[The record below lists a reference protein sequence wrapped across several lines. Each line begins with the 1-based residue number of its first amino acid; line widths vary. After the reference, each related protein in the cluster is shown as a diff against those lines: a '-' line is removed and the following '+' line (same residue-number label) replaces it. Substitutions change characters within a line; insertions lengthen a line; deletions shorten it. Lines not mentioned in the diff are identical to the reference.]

1 MKDHSADYQPHPGI
15 RSHAIKVGGCVAG
28 AIFALG
34 VVAIVLVGIPMA
46 KWFFLASVVAGLA
59 AYFMI
64 HATDPAR

>member
-1 MKDHSADYQPHPGI
+1 MKDHSADYHPGI

-34 VVAIVLVGIPMA
+34 VIAIVLVGIPIA
-46 KWFFLASVVAGLA
+46 KWFFLASVVGGLTV
-59 AYFMI
+59 YFVI